1 MTRSVLPDLEV
12 FALVAKNKS
21 FRAAATQRD
30 VSVSLISQTIRRL
43 EEQMGVTLLTR
54 TTRSVT
60 PTAAGLELLSQLDP
74 GLAMIHKALERLN
87 QHRGSPLGSLR
98 INAPAPIAQFL
109 LAGLAARFVAMHPG
123 VSIEITADAAMADIV
138 RDGFDAGVRID
149 KDLQQDMVAVRIG
162 APQRYAVVGSPSY
175 FSRRPVPKSPR
186 DLAGHDCI
194 QRRFPGGG
202 LQAWDFQRRHVAPD
216 TGAPRLVVN
225 DAQVGVNAAVAGGG
239 LTYVH
244 EKYVERELAA
254 GELVRVLE
262 NWSPGIG
269 PPYLYYPRQRFL
281 SAAMRAFV
289 DFCRSAVAEHP
300 SPSSKAH

>member
-1 MTRSVLPDLEV
+1 MSRSVLPDLDV
-12 FALVAKNKS
+12 FASVAKHRS

-60 PTAAGLELLSQLDP
+60 PTAAGLELLRELEPS
-74 GLAMIHKALERLN
+74 LASIHRAVERLN
-87 QHRGSPLGSLR
+87 QHRDSPFGTLR
-98 INAPAPIAQFL
+98 INAPAPVAQFL

-123 VSIEITADAAMADIV
+123 VSMEITADAAMTDIV

-175 FSRRPVPKSPR
+175 FSHRPAPKSPR
-186 DLAGHDCI
+186 DLAGHHCI

-202 LQAWDFQRRHVAPD
+202 LQTWDFQRRHAAAN
-216 TGAPRLVVN
+216 TGPSRLVVN
-225 DAQVGVNAAVAGGG
+225 DAQVAVNAAVAGGG
-239 LTYVH
+239 LAYVH
-244 EKYVERELAA
+244 QKYVERELAA

-269 PPYLYYPRQRFL
+269 PPYLYYPRQRHI
-281 SAAMRAFV
+281 SAAMKAFV
-289 DFCRSAVAEHP
+289 EFCRSAAMQMPGSAHP
-300 SPSSKAH
+300 D

>member
-1 MTRSVLPDLEV
+1 MSRSVLPDLDV
-12 FALVAKNKS
+12 FASVAKHRS

-60 PTAAGLELLSQLDP
+60 PTAAGLELLSELEP
-74 GLAMIHKALERLN
+74 GLALIHKAVERLN
-87 QHRGSPLGSLR
+87 QHRDSPFGTLR
-98 INAPAPIAQFL
+98 INAPAPVAQFL

-123 VSIEITADAAMADIV
+123 VSMEITADAAMTDIV

-162 APQRYAVVGSPSY
+162 ALQRYAVVGSPSY
-175 FSRRPVPKSPR
+175 FARHAVPKSPR
-186 DLAGHDCI
+186 DLAGHHCI

-202 LQAWDFQRRHVAPD
+202 LQTWDFQRRHAAVN
-216 TGAPRLVVN
+216 TGPSRLVVN
-225 DAQVGVNAAVAGGG
+225 DAQVAVNAAVAGGG
-239 LTYVH
+239 LAYVH
-244 EKYVERELAA
+244 QKYVERELAA

-269 PPYLYYPRQRFL
+269 PPYLYYPRQRHV
-281 SAAMRAFV
+281 SAAMKAFV
-289 DFCRSAVAEHP
+289 EFCRSAAMQAPGSTHLD
-300 SPSSKAH
+300 

>member
-1 MTRSVLPDLEV
+1 MTRSVLPDLDV
-12 FALVAKNKS
+12 FAAVARHRS
-21 FRAAATQRD
+21 FRAVATQRD

-60 PTAAGLELLSQLDP
+60 PTAAGLELLGQLEP
-74 GLAMIHKALERLN
+74 GLALIHKALERLN

-98 INAPAPIAQFL
+98 INAPAPVAQFL
-109 LAGLAARFVAMHPG
+109 LAGLAARFVSMHPG
-123 VSIEITADAAMADIV
+123 VSIEITADAAMTDIV

-162 APQRYAVVGSPSY
+162 APQRYAVVGAPSY
-175 FSRRPVPKSPR
+175 FSRRPIPKSPR

-194 QRRFPGGG
+194 RRRFPGGG
-202 LQAWDFQRRHVAPD
+202 LQTWDFQRRHIAPD
-216 TGAPRLVVN
+216 TGTPRLVVN
-225 DAQVGVNAAVAGGG
+225 DAQVAVNAAVAGGG
-239 LTYVH
+239 LAYVH
-244 EKYVERELAA
+244 EKYVERELTT

-262 NWSPGIG
+262 GWSPGIG

-281 SAAMRAFV
+281 SAAMKAFV
-289 DFCRSAVAEHP
+289 DFARSAAAEHP
-300 SPSSKAH
+300 GSKAH

>member
-1 MTRSVLPDLEV
+1 MTRSVLPDLDV
-12 FALVAKNKS
+12 FAAVARHRS
-21 FRAAATQRD
+21 FRAAAVERE
-30 VSVSLISQTIRRL
+30 VSVSLVSQTVRRL

-60 PTAAGLELLSQLDP
+60 PTAAGLELLSQLEP
-74 GLAMIHKALERLN
+74 GLALIHKAVERLN

-109 LAGLAARFVAMHPG
+109 LAGLAARFVAAHPG
-123 VSIEITADAAMADIV
+123 VSIEITADAAKADIV

-162 APQRYAVVGSPSY
+162 APQRYAVVGAPSY
-175 FSRRPVPKSPR
+175 FSKRPAPRSPR

-194 QRRFPGGG
+194 RRRFPGGG
-202 LQAWDFQRRHVAPD
+202 LQPWDFQRHHLAPD
-216 TGAPRLVVN
+216 AVAPRLVVN
-225 DAQVGVNAAVAGGG
+225 DAQIAVNAAVAGGG
-239 LTYVH
+239 LAYVH

-262 NWSPGIG
+262 DWSPGIG

-289 DFCRSAVAEHP
+289 DFCRAEAAEQP
-300 SPSSKAH
+300 GSKGR

>member
-1 MTRSVLPDLEV
+1 MTRSVLPDLDV
-12 FALVAKNKS
+12 FAAVARNKS

-60 PTAAGLELLSQLDP
+60 PTAAGLELLGQLEP
-74 GLAMIHKALERLN
+74 GLALIHKALERLN

-98 INAPAPIAQFL
+98 INAPAPVAQFL

-123 VSIEITADAAMADIV
+123 VSIEITADAAMTDIV
-138 RDGFDAGVRID
+138 REGFDAGVRID

-162 APQRYAVVGSPSY
+162 APQRYAVVGAPSY
-175 FSRRPVPKSPR
+175 FSHRPIPKSPR

-194 QRRFPGGG
+194 RRRFPGGG
-202 LQAWDFQRRHVAPD
+202 LQSWDFQRRHMAPD
-216 TGAPRLVVN
+216 TGTPRLVVN
-225 DAQVGVNAAVAGGG
+225 DAQVAVNAAVAGGG
-239 LTYVH
+239 LAYVH

-262 NWSPGIG
+262 SWSPGIG

-281 SAAMRAFV
+281 SAAMKAFV
-289 DFCRSAVAEHP
+289 DFSRSAAAELP
-300 SPSSKAH
+300 GPNAH

>member
-12 FALVAKNKS
+12 FSAVARHRS
-21 FRAAATQRD
+21 FRVAATQRD

-43 EEQMGVTLLTR
+43 EEQIGVTLLTR

-60 PTAAGLELLSQLDP
+60 PTAAGRELLSQLEP
-74 GLAMIHKALERLN
+74 GLAMIHNALERLN

-98 INAPAPIAQFL
+98 INAPAPVAQFL
-109 LAGLAARFVAMHPG
+109 LAGLAARFVAMHQG
-123 VSIEITADAAMADIV
+123 VSIEITADAAMTDIV

-162 APQRYAVVGSPSY
+162 TPQRYAVVGSPAY
-175 FSRRPVPKSPR
+175 FSTRPVPRSPR

-202 LQAWDFQRRHVAPD
+202 LQTWDFQRRHVAPE

-225 DAQVGVNAAVAGGG
+225 DAHVAVNAAVAGGG
-239 LTYVH
+239 LAYVN

-262 NWSPGIG
+262 SWSPGIG
-269 PPYLYYPRQRFL
+269 APYLYYPRQRFL

-289 DFCRSAVAEHP
+289 DFCRSAAGEP
-300 SPSSKAH
+300 SGAKAH

>member
-1 MTRSVLPDLEV
+1 MTRSVLPDLDV
-12 FALVAKNKS
+12 FAAVARHRS
-21 FRAAATQRD
+21 FRAAAIERD

-43 EEQMGVTLLTR
+43 EEQIGVTLLTR

-60 PTAAGLELLSQLDP
+60 PTPAGLELLSQLEP
-74 GLAMIHKALERLN
+74 GLGMIQKALERLS
-87 QHRGSPLGSLR
+87 QHRGTPLGSLR
-98 INAPAPIAQFL
+98 INAPAPVAQFL
-109 LAGLAARFVAMHPG
+109 LAGLAARFVSLHPG
-123 VSIEITADAAMADIV
+123 VSIEITADAAMTDIV

-162 APQRYAVVGSPSY
+162 APQRYAVVGSPAY
-175 FSRRPVPKSPR
+175 FAQRAQPMSPR

-202 LQAWDFQRRHVAPD
+202 LQAWDFQRRHIAP
-216 TGAPRLVVN
+216 GAGAARLVVN
-225 DAQVGVNAAVAGGG
+225 DAQVAVKAAVAGGG
-239 LTYVH
+239 LAYVH
-244 EKYVERELAA
+244 EKYVERELAS

-262 NWSPGIG
+262 SWSPGIG

-289 DFCRSAVAEHP
+289 DFCRAAAAGKP
-300 SPSSKAH
+300 G

>member
-1 MTRSVLPDLEV
+1 MSRSVLPDLDV
-12 FALVAKNKS
+12 FASVAKHRS

-60 PTAAGLELLSQLDP
+60 PTAAGLELLRELEP
-74 GLAMIHKALERLN
+74 GLASIHRAVERLN
-87 QHRGSPLGSLR
+87 QHRDSPFGTLR
-98 INAPAPIAQFL
+98 INAPAPVAQFL

-123 VSIEITADAAMADIV
+123 VSMEITADAAMTDIV

-175 FSRRPVPKSPR
+175 FSHRPPPKSPR
-186 DLAGHDCI
+186 DLAGHHCI
-194 QRRFPGGG
+194 HRRFPGGG
-202 LQAWDFQRRHVAPD
+202 LQTWDFQRRHAAVN
-216 TGAPRLVVN
+216 TGPSRLVVN
-225 DAQVGVNAAVAGGG
+225 DAQVAVNAAVAGGG
-239 LTYVH
+239 LAYVH
-244 EKYVERELAA
+244 QKYVERELAA

-269 PPYLYYPRQRFL
+269 PPYLYYPRQRHI
-281 SAAMRAFV
+281 SAAMKAFV
-289 DFCRSAVAEHP
+289 EFCRSAAMQTP
-300 SPSSKAH
+300 GSSHLD

>member
-12 FALVAKNKS
+12 FALVARNKS

-43 EEQMGVTLLTR
+43 EDQMGVTLLTR

-123 VSIEITADAAMADIV
+123 VSIEITADAAMTDIV

-175 FSRRPVPKSPR
+175 FSRRPVPRSPR

-202 LQAWDFQRRHVAPD
+202 LQAWDFQRRHVAPEA
-216 TGAPRLVVN
+216 GAPRLVVN

-289 DFCRSAVAEHP
+289 DFCRLAAAEQP
-300 SPSSKAH
+300 GSNAS

>member
-1 MTRSVLPDLEV
+1 MSRSVLPDLDV
-12 FALVAKNKS
+12 FASVAKHRS

-60 PTAAGLELLSQLDP
+60 PTAAGLELLRELEPS
-74 GLAMIHKALERLN
+74 LASIHRAVERLN
-87 QHRGSPLGSLR
+87 QHRDSPFGTLR
-98 INAPAPIAQFL
+98 INAPAPVAQFL

-123 VSIEITADAAMADIV
+123 VSIEITADAAMTDIV

-162 APQRYAVVGSPSY
+162 APQRYAVVGSPAY
-175 FSRRPVPKSPR
+175 FSHRPVPRSPR
-186 DLAGHDCI
+186 DLAEHHCI

-202 LQAWDFQRRHVAPD
+202 LQTWDFQRRHAAAN
-216 TGAPRLVVN
+216 TGPSRLVVN
-225 DAQVGVNAAVAGGG
+225 DAQVAVNAAVAGGG
-239 LTYVH
+239 LAYVH
-244 EKYVERELAA
+244 QKYVERELAA

-269 PPYLYYPRQRFL
+269 PPYLYYPRQRHI
-281 SAAMRAFV
+281 SAAMKAFV
-289 DFCRSAVAEHP
+289 EFCRSAAMQAPGSTHLD
-300 SPSSKAH
+300 

>member
-1 MTRSVLPDLEV
+1 MSRSVLPDLDV
-12 FALVAKNKS
+12 FASVAKHRS

-60 PTAAGLELLSQLDP
+60 PTAAGLELLRELEP
-74 GLAMIHKALERLN
+74 GLASIHKAVERLN
-87 QHRGSPLGSLR
+87 QHRDSPFGTLR
-98 INAPAPIAQFL
+98 INAPAPVAQFL

-123 VSIEITADAAMADIV
+123 VSMEITADAAMTDIV

-175 FSRRPVPKSPR
+175 FARHPTPKSPR
-186 DLAGHDCI
+186 DLAGHHCI
-194 QRRFPGGG
+194 QRRFPGGR
-202 LQAWDFQRRHVAPD
+202 LQPWDFQRRHAAVN
-216 TGAPRLVVN
+216 TGPSRLVVN
-225 DAQVGVNAAVAGGG
+225 DAQVAVNAAAAGGG
-239 LTYVH
+239 LAYVH
-244 EKYVERELAA
+244 QKYVERELAT

-269 PPYLYYPRQRFL
+269 PPYLYYPRQRHI
-281 SAAMRAFV
+281 SAAMKAFV
-289 DFCRSAVAEHP
+289 EFCRSAAMQTPGSTHLD
-300 SPSSKAH
+300 

>member
-1 MTRSVLPDLEV
+1 MSRSVLPDLDV
-12 FALVAKNKS
+12 FASVAKHRS

-60 PTAAGLELLSQLDP
+60 PTAAGLELLRELEPS
-74 GLAMIHKALERLN
+74 LASIHRAVERLN
-87 QHRGSPLGSLR
+87 QHRDSPFGTLR
-98 INAPAPIAQFL
+98 INAPAPVAQFL

-123 VSIEITADAAMADIV
+123 VSMEITADAAMTDIV

-175 FSRRPVPKSPR
+175 FARHPAPKSPR
-186 DLAGHDCI
+186 DLAGHHCI

-202 LQAWDFQRRHVAPD
+202 LQTWDFQRRHAAAN
-216 TGAPRLVVN
+216 TGPSRLVVN
-225 DAQVGVNAAVAGGG
+225 DAQVAVNAAVAGGG
-239 LTYVH
+239 LAYVH
-244 EKYVERELAA
+244 QKYVERELAA

-269 PPYLYYPRQRFL
+269 PPYLYYPRQRHI
-281 SAAMRAFV
+281 SAAMKAFV
-289 DFCRSAVAEHP
+289 EFCRSAAMQMPGSTHLD
-300 SPSSKAH
+300 

>member
-1 MTRSVLPDLEV
+1 MSRSVLPDLDV
-12 FALVAKNKS
+12 FASVAKHRS

-60 PTAAGLELLSQLDP
+60 PTAAGLELLRELEPS
-74 GLAMIHKALERLN
+74 LASIHRAVERLN
-87 QHRGSPLGSLR
+87 QHRDSPFGTLR
-98 INAPAPIAQFL
+98 INAPAPVAQFL

-123 VSIEITADAAMADIV
+123 VSMEITADAAMTDIV

-162 APQRYAVVGSPSY
+162 VPQRYAVVGSPSY
-175 FSRRPVPKSPR
+175 FARHPAPKSPR
-186 DLAGHDCI
+186 DLAGHHCI

-202 LQAWDFQRRHVAPD
+202 LQTWDFQRRHAAVN
-216 TGAPRLVVN
+216 TGPSRLVVN
-225 DAQVGVNAAVAGGG
+225 DAQVAVNAAVAGGG
-239 LTYVH
+239 LAYVH
-244 EKYVERELAA
+244 QKYVERELAA

-269 PPYLYYPRQRFL
+269 PPYLYYPRQRHVP
-281 SAAMRAFV
+281 AAMKAFV
-289 DFCRSAVAEHP
+289 EFCRSAAMQTPGSTHLD
-300 SPSSKAH
+300 